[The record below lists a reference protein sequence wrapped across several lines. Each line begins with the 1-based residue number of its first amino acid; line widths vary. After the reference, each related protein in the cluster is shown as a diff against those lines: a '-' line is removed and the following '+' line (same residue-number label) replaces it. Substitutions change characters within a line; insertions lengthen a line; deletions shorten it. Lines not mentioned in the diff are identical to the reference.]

1 MWRGWGACAVV
12 AHSWHDAHSG
22 SGAEADS
29 ERLAKLEG
37 LKHEHEHDPP
47 HLQRSGGTEVAEWHL
62 EQNGVPPAHGAPSRE
77 SVGEASRDMEPQD
90 HLGYSNDYRPDL
102 TARGLGA
109 GGKRLVGDVKFKD
122 PLSSNPE
129 DIKRRGCFVGF
140 GCTEPGTRAAM
151 YGLEQRG
158 EKGDGDFR
166 PGDGGGYV
174 APKKADY
181 SHLLSRGDSD
191 LQMLLFETFGGWS
204 MPVVRLFNKMRDKVR
219 DKLSKKQ
226 YDDEV
231 SWTTRTWS
239 SLMAQRMSVALHM
252 AAAWEIARELSLA
265 GAEDEAA
272 LFGGGVAD
280 SVA

>member
-1 MWRGWGACAVV
+1 MR
-12 AHSWHDAHSG
+12 
-22 SGAEADS
+22 EFP
-29 ERLAKLEG
+29 R
-37 LKHEHEHDPP
+37 
-47 HLQRSGGTEVAEWHL
+47 
-62 EQNGVPPAHGAPSRE
+62 GAPPRAPL
-77 SVGEASRDMEPQD
+77 GLPPQTPA
-90 HLGYSNDYRPDL
+90 GAPAPDPGKPQTPFTSAL
-102 TARGLGA
+102 DSQTVARA
-109 GGKRLVGDVKFKD
+109 
-122 PLSSNPE
+122 
-129 DIKRRGCFVGF
+129 
-140 GCTEPGTRAAM
+140 T
-151 YGLEQRG
+151 
-158 EKGDGDFR
+158 
-166 PGDGGGYV
+166 
-174 APKKADY
+174 Y

-204 MPVVRLFNKMRDKVR
+204 VPVVRLFNKMRDKVR

>member
-1 MWRGWGACAVV
+1 M
-12 AHSWHDAHSG
+12 HS
-22 SGAEADS
+22 
-29 ERLAKLEG
+29 
-37 LKHEHEHDPP
+37 
-47 HLQRSGGTEVAEWHL
+47 
-62 EQNGVPPAHGAPSRE
+62 
-77 SVGEASRDMEPQD
+77 
-90 HLGYSNDYRPDL
+90 
-102 TARGLGA
+102 
-109 GGKRLVGDVKFKD
+109 
-122 PLSSNPE
+122 
-129 DIKRRGCFVGF
+129 
-140 GCTEPGTRAAM
+140 TEPGTDARAHV
-151 YGLEQRG
+151 
-158 EKGDGDFR
+158 R
-166 PGDGGGYV
+166 PGAAWGEGRRRLSARRWRRLTYV

-204 MPVVRLFNKMRDKVR
+204 VPVVRLFNKMRDKVR

>member
-1 MWRGWGACAVV
+1 M
-12 AHSWHDAHSG
+12 
-22 SGAEADS
+22 
-29 ERLAKLEG
+29 L
-37 LKHEHEHDPP
+37 P
-47 HLQRSGGTEVAEWHL
+47 HT
-62 EQNGVPPAHGAPSRE
+62 
-77 SVGEASRDMEPQD
+77 
-90 HLGYSNDYRPDL
+90 L
-102 TARGLGA
+102 TARGVGA

-122 PLSSNPE
+122 PLSSNPVRTI
-129 DIKRRGCFVGF
+129 IKRRGCFVGF

-204 MPVVRLFNKMRDKVR
+204 VPVVRLFNKMRDKVR

-265 GAEDEAA
+265 GAEDESA

>member
-1 MWRGWGACAVV
+1 MAR
-12 AHSWHDAHSG
+12 
-22 SGAEADS
+22 DS
-29 ERLAKLEG
+29 
-37 LKHEHEHDPP
+37 
-47 HLQRSGGTEVAEWHL
+47 
-62 EQNGVPPAHGAPSRE
+62 PS
-77 SVGEASRDMEPQD
+77 
-90 HLGYSNDYRPDL
+90 GYSL
-102 TARGLGA
+102 AGQSGLVFHVVHLPA
-109 GGKRLVGDVKFKD
+109 D
-122 PLSSNPE
+122 
-129 DIKRRGCFVGF
+129 
-140 GCTEPGTRAAM
+140 RASCSVAQLLD
-151 YGLEQRG
+151 GLEQRG

-174 APKKADY
+174 EPKKADY

-204 MPVVRLFNKMRDKVR
+204 VPVVRLFNKMRDKVR